1 MGNEQRI
8 REAIQ
13 TLLDEHGDGWT
24 LTQLVLVM
32 GLERV
37 HDGRIESTAWYWSPP
52 DQPDWMTT
60 GLLDSAMEIR
70 EESDTEY

>member
-1 MGNEQRI
+1 MENEQHI

-13 TLLDEHGDGWT
+13 SLLDDLGDGWT

-37 HDGRIESTAWYWSPP
+37 HDGRIESTAWYWTPP
-52 DQPDWMTT
+52 GQAEWMTT
-60 GLLDSAMEIR
+60 GLFDSAIEIR
-70 EESDTEY
+70 ENSDTDY